1 MLSRS
6 LTSCLIK
13 PLTND
18 FVSVINSICSLKRS
32 VHIEWHALL
41 GAAQGLSWYMV
52 IEDYAA
58 FPCTHVGSRE
68 LQGNGWS
75 QGRWAA
81 ALYSHS

>member
-18 FVSVINSICSLKRS
+18 CVSVINSICSLTRS

-41 GAAQGLSWYMV
+41 GAARGVSWYMV
-52 IEDYAA
+52 MEDYGV
-58 FPCTHVGSRE
+58 FLCTHVGSCE

-75 QGRWAA
+75 QGRWAM
-81 ALYSHS
+81 ALCSHS

>member
-18 FVSVINSICSLKRS
+18 CVSVINSICSLKRS
-32 VHIEWHALL
+32 GHTEWHALL

-52 IEDYAA
+52 IEDYGV
-58 FPCTHVGSRE
+58 FPCTHVDSCE
-68 LQGNGWS
+68 LQGNGLS

-81 ALYSHS
+81 AFYSHS